1 MKNLAAIPFA
11 VMCLTSQLALAEE
24 PKTLSSVVIT
34 ATKTEQDSFD
44 LPMSID
50 KVNKEQIQD
59 GQLRMTLSESL
70 ARVPGIT
77 AQNRTQMAQDPQI
90 SSRGFGARSAFGV
103 RGIRVYVDGIP
114 LSMPDGIGN
123 PGSVDL
129 GMMESIEVMRG
140 PFSAMYGNS
149 SGGVI
154 QMFTENAPKTP
165 EVSGDLLAGSY
176 KTYSE
181 SVKAAGSTSGVDY
194 LLGYSNFQSDGYRDS
209 SDNTKKQA
217 TAKLKTNIG
226 DDAKL
231 TTLLSWMDQYAK
243 DPGGLTVSEAAAT
256 PSIASANSKSVSARA
271 ERSNTQIGFNFEK
284 SLNSNGALNLMVY
297 AGKRDNKGILWTAGA
312 GPAPQYDSR
321 ASIIARDYYGTE
333 LRWNLKGQVSDM
345 PYALTTGLS
354 MGKMV
359 DDRQDI
365 NADKGVARAAIK
377 ANFNRNETQTATT
390 SDQYVQGTLTALSEL
405 DLHAG
410 LRHSNL
416 SMKFEDLL
424 VGTNAECA
432 SPNTVRYCDSSG
444 TVKYDKTTP
453 VVGGIYKLTP
463 AVNLYVNAGQA
474 FETPTLVETSFLNAT
489 TGTGPNLTLKPSTSN
504 NYEAGVKAFLD
515 DNTKLNITV
524 FQVDTKNEIII
535 NNTVS
540 GRTSYQNGKAT
551 KRTGTELSI
560 DALLPM
566 NFKAYASYT
575 LLNATFEE
583 AFSYQNTASGGGV
596 TTYSVAKG
604 NVIPGTYK
612 QQAFAEL
619 AWSYPSWGFQTALN
633 AIYNSSV
640 QVNDTNTAGTAAAGF
655 TVFNLR
661 ASLNQKTGPWST
673 TEYITL
679 NNITDVKYIGSVRV
693 NDYTAGRYYE
703 PAAPFNWI
711 VGAKAAYKF

>member
-11 VMCLTSQLALAEE
+11 VMCLTSQLVLAEE
-24 PKTLSSVVIT
+24 AKSLSSVVIT

-50 KVNKEQIQD
+50 KVSKEQIQD

-181 SVKAAGSTSGVDY
+181 SVKAAGSTAGVDY
-194 LLGYSNFQSDGYRDS
+194 LLGYSNFQSDGYREQS
-209 SDNTKKQA
+209 ASTKKQA
-217 TAKLKTNIG
+217 TVKLKTTTG
-226 DDAKL
+226 EDSKF
-231 TTLLSWMDQYAK
+231 TTLLSWFDQDAK
-243 DPGGLTVSEAAAT
+243 DPGGLTATEVRTAASPT
-256 PSIASANSKSVSARA
+256 SKTVNSRVARGT
-271 ERSNTQIGFNFEK
+271 TQIGINFEK
-284 SLNSNGALNLMVY
+284 ALDAQNRLNLLAY
-297 AGKRDNKGILWTAGA
+297 AGQRDNNQILYVAGL
-312 GPAPQYDSR
+312 PYNSR
-321 ASIIARDYYGTE
+321 ASVIDRDFMGTE
-333 LRWNLKGQVSDM
+333 IRWSHKGQISDM
-345 PYALTTGLS
+345 PYSITSGVTYAQML
-354 MGKMV
+354 
-359 DDRQDI
+359 DDRKDI
-365 NADKGVARAAIK
+365 NADSGVARAAIT
-377 ANFNRNETQTATT
+377 ANFNRNEKQTATT
-390 SDQYVQGTLTALSEL
+390 SDQYVQGSLTFTPQI
-405 DLHAG
+405 DIHAG
-410 LRHSNL
+410 VRRTNL
-416 SMKFEDLL
+416 SLKFEDEL
-424 VGTNAECA
+424 VDAALCSG
-432 SPNTVRYCDSSG
+432 TVRYCDTSG
-444 TVKYDKTTP
+444 SVRYTKTTP
-453 VVGGIYKLTP
+453 VIGGIYKLNP

-474 FETPTLVETSFLNAT
+474 FETPTLVETSFLNST

-515 DNTKLNITV
+515 DNTKVNATV
-524 FQVDTKNEIII
+524 FQVDTKNEIIV
-535 NNTVS
+535 NSTVS
-540 GRTSYQNGKAT
+540 GRTTYQNGKST
-551 KRTGTELSI
+551 KRTGAELSI

-566 NFKAYASYT
+566 NFTAYASYT
-575 LLNATFEE
+575 LLEAKFNEDFSAT
-583 AFSYQNTASGGGV
+583 V
-596 TTYSVAKG
+596 LKG
-604 NVIPGTYK
+604 NRIPGTYK
-612 QQAFAEL
+612 NQAFAEL
-619 AWSYPSWGFQTALN
+619 AWSYPAWGFQTAIN
-633 AIYNSSV
+633 VVNSSAV
-640 QVNDTNTAGTAAAGF
+640 EVDDANTAGTAAAGY

-661 ASLNQKTGPWST
+661 SSLNQKSGPWNI
-673 TEYITL
+673 TEYVTL
-679 NNITDVKYIGSVRV
+679 NNLTDVKYIGSIKV
-693 NDYTAGRYYE
+693 NDSNARSYE

>member
-181 SVKAAGSTSGVDY
+181 SGKAAGSTSGVDY
-194 LLGYSNFQSDGYRDS
+194 LLGYSNFQSDGYREQS
-209 SDNTKKQA
+209 ASTKKQA
-217 TAKLKTNIG
+217 TAKLKTTIG

-231 TTLLSWMDQYAK
+231 TTLLSWFDQDAK
-243 DPGGLTVSEAAAT
+243 DPGGLKVKEARTAANPDSKTV
-256 PSIASANSKSVSARA
+256 NSRVARGT
-271 ERSNTQIGFNFEK
+271 TQIGINFEK
-284 SLNSNGALNLMVY
+284 ALDAQNRLNLLAY
-297 AGKRDNKGILWTAGA
+297 AGKRDNTQILYVANL
-312 GPAPQYDSR
+312 PSPLDSR
-321 ASIIARDYYGTE
+321 ASVIDRDFMGTE
-333 LRWNLKGQVSDM
+333 IRWSHKGQVSDM
-345 PYALTTGLS
+345 PYSITSGVTYAQML
-354 MGKMV
+354 
-359 DDRQDI
+359 DDRKDI
-365 NADKGVARAAIK
+365 NAERGVAKPAIT
-377 ANFNRNETQTATT
+377 ANFNRNEKQTATT
-390 SDQYVQGTLTALSEL
+390 SDQYVQGSLTFTPQI
-405 DLHAG
+405 DIHAG
-410 LRHSNL
+410 VRRTNL
-416 SMKFEDLL
+416 GLKFEDEL
-424 VGTNAECA
+424 VGTAVQCANA
-432 SPNTVRYCDSSG
+432 NTVRYCDSSG
-444 TVKYDKTTP
+444 SVRYTKTTP
-453 VVGGIYKLTP
+453 VIGGIYKLNP

-474 FETPTLVETSFLNAT
+474 FETPTLVETSFLDASK
-489 TGTGPNLTLKPSTSN
+489 GTGPNLTLKPSTSN
-504 NYEAGVKAFLD
+504 NYEAGVKAFVD
-515 DNTKLNITV
+515 DNTKVNATV
-524 FQVDTKNEIII
+524 FQVDTKNEIIV
-535 NNTVS
+535 NSTVS
-540 GRTSYQNGKAT
+540 GRTSYQNGKST
-551 KRTGTELSI
+551 KRTGAELSI

-566 NFKAYASYT
+566 NFSAYASYT
-575 LLNATFEE
+575 LLDATFNEK
-583 AFSYQNTASGGGV
+583 FSATV
-596 TTYSVAKG
+596 LKG
-604 NVIPGTYK
+604 NRIPGTYK
-612 QQAFAEL
+612 NQAFAEL
-619 AWSYPSWGFQTALN
+619 AWSYPAWGFQTAIN
-633 AIYNSSV
+633 VVNSSAV
-640 QVNDTNTAGTAAAGF
+640 EVDDANTAGTAAAGY

-661 ASLNQKTGPWST
+661 GSLNQKSGPWSI
-673 TEYITL
+673 TEYVTL
-679 NNITDVKYIGSVRV
+679 NNLTDVKYIGSIKV
-693 NDYTAGRYYE
+693 NDSNARSYE

>member
-1 MKNLAAIPFA
+1 MLKKYAAIPFA
-11 VMCLTSQLALAEE
+11 VMCLTSQLAFAEE
-24 PKTLSSVVIT
+24 TKSLSSVVIT

-50 KVNKEQIQD
+50 KVSKEQIQD

-176 KTYSE
+176 GTYTQ
-181 SVKAAGSTSGVDY
+181 SVKAAGATSGVDY
-194 LLGYSNFQSDGYRDS
+194 VLGYSNFKSDGYREQS
-209 SDNTKKQA
+209 ASTKKQA
-217 TAKLKTNIG
+217 TAKLKTTIG
-226 DDAKL
+226 DDSKL
-231 TTLLSWMDQYAK
+231 TTLLSWFDQDAK
-243 DPGGLTVSEAAAT
+243 DPGGLLVSEARTAASPT
-256 PSIASANSKSVSARA
+256 SKLVDSRVARG
-271 ERSNTQIGFNFEK
+271 NTQIGINFEK
-284 SLNSNGALNLMVY
+284 SLNATNTLNLLAY
-297 AGKRDNKGILWTAGA
+297 AGQRDNNQVLYVANIST
-312 GPAPQYDSR
+312 YNSR
-321 ASIIARDYYGTE
+321 ASVIDRDFMGTE
-333 LRWNLKGQVSDM
+333 LRWSHKGQVSDM
-345 PYALTTGLS
+345 PYSITSGLTYSQML
-354 MGKMV
+354 
-359 DDRQDI
+359 DDRKDI
-365 NADKGVARAAIK
+365 NADSTSS
-377 ANFNRNETQTATT
+377 FNRNEKQTATT
-390 SDQYVQGTLTALSEL
+390 SDQYIQGSLTLSPKF
-405 DLHAG
+405 DVHAG
-410 LRHSNL
+410 LRHTKLN
-416 SMKFEDLL
+416 MKFEDAL
-424 VGTNAECA
+424 VGTAAQCA
-432 SPNTVRYCDSSG
+432 SSFTVRFCDSSG
-444 TVKYDKTTP
+444 KVSYDRTTP
-453 VVGGIYKLTP
+453 VLGGIYKLNP

-489 TGTGPNLTLKPSTSN
+489 TGTGPNLDLKPSTSN

-515 DNTKLNITV
+515 DNTKINITV
-524 FQVDTKNEIII
+524 FKVDTQNEIIVTD
-535 NNTVS
+535 TVS

-551 KRTGTELSI
+551 KRTGSEMSI

-566 NFKAYASYT
+566 NFSAFASYT
-575 LLNATFEE
+575 LLNATFED
-583 AFSYQNTASGGGV
+583 AFSYKNTGSGGVV
-596 TTYSVAKG
+596 TVFNVAKG
-604 NVIPGTYK
+604 NSIPGTYK

-633 AIYNSSV
+633 AIHSSSV
-640 QVNDTNTAGTAAAGF
+640 QVSDTNSAGTAAAGY
-655 TVFNLR
+655 TIFNLR
-661 ASLNQKTGPWST
+661 ASLNQKSGPWST

-679 NNITDVKYIGSVRV
+679 NNLTDVKYIGSIKV
-693 NDYTAGRYYE
+693 NDSNSRSYE

-711 VGAKAAYKF
+711 LGVKAAYKF